1 METINR
7 VIEDILIELG
17 FENLYYAG
25 ILKRNWDNVVG
36 NLISKVSL
44 PEKIEKETLFIKCSN
59 PAWKQELY
67 FFKDEIINNINE
79 FFKKNVIANV
89 KIYSG

>member
-7 VIEDILIELG
+7 IIEDILIELG

-79 FFKKNVIANV
+79 FFKKNVIDNV